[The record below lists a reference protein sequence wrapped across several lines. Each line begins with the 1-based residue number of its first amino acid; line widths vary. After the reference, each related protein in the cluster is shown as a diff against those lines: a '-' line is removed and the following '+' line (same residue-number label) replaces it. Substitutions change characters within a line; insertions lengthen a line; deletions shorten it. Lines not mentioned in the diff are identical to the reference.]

1 MPVFILDA
9 GSLPCCPNAADY
21 FGAVLGA
28 RGLREQD
35 TALGERE
42 VWRKPSARG
51 FGSVS
56 KEAEREKE
64 WETQRRRKND
74 TGKAINEAW
83 TKGPALPT
91 QPSVGAGVKSWL
103 L

>member
-1 MPVFILDA
+1 MPVFLLGA
-9 GSLPCCPNAADY
+9 GSLPRCPNATDY

-28 RGLREQD
+28 RGLRGQD
-35 TALGERE
+35 TALGERGD
-42 VWRKPSARG
+42 WRKPSARG

-56 KEAEREKE
+56 KEAKRGKE

-91 QPSVGAGVKSWL
+91 QPSVGAGAKSWL